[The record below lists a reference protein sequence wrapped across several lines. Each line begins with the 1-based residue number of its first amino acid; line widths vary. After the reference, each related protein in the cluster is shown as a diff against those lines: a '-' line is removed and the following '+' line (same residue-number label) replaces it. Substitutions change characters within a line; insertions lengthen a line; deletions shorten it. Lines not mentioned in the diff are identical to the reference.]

1 MQANWNI
8 ILNVLLLVGVIV
20 AIGRLMKARK
30 QSMGYERYRPSTG
43 RSQQSFFDS
52 QPMQDDIIAVRKLNT
67 EADEE
72 ARTLKSFVDG
82 PAAPRLI
89 PEEEPAEE
97 PMLSAK
103 VAPRVAPAMQ
113 QQTPPSYKTAS
124 SQSSA
129 PRQEKSCTPTSIMMF
144 LLAKDNKQF
153 AGYELLQ
160 TVLASGLR
168 FGEGHLFHRH
178 REANGQGPVLC
189 SLAAATATGVFDL
202 QNIGAFSVRGLC
214 LFMNASQNPDIDAER
229 FSVMLETARQLAEG
243 LDAHLL
249 DAERKPLTQD
259 RLNNYYYVLNIP
271 NEELEYA

>member
-8 ILNVLLLVGVIV
+8 IINVLLLIGVIV

-30 QSMGYERYRPSTG
+30 QSMGYERYRPSKG
-43 RSQQSFFDS
+43 RSQQSFFAAQS
-52 QPMQDDIIAVRKLNT
+52 AQDDIIAVRKLNT
-67 EADEE
+67 EPDDDAL
-72 ARTLKSFVDG
+72 ALKSFVDA
-82 PAAPRLI
+82 PDAPRLI
-89 PEEEPAEE
+89 PDEEPATK

-103 VAPRVAPAMQ
+103 VAPNLEPSVHPK
-113 QQTPPSYKTAS
+113 TTPSYKSATSHSAS
-124 SQSSA
+124 T
-129 PRQEKSCTPTSIMMF
+129 RQEKTCTPTSIMMF

-178 REANGQGPVLC
+178 REANGQGPILC

-214 LFMNASQNPDIDAER
+214 LFMNASHNPDIDVER

-249 DAERKPLTQD
+249 DAERKPLTQE
-259 RLNNYYYVLNIP
+259 RLHNYYHVLNIP
-271 NEELEYA
+271 SEALEYV